1 MDLENLLVRCRQ
13 GDGLAWEV
21 LVRHFQAR
29 VYGIARYYLS
39 DREDA
44 RDVAQE
50 SFVRIYSKLERFDPG
65 SNFTAW
71 VLRISRNCAIDR
83 LRQMRARPQIDAS
96 QGDEYI
102 AGVPAPRLGLDTA
115 AGEQHQLVYR
125 ALELMSAANREMILL
140 KEIHGLKQ
148 QEIAEMLSLPLGT
161 VKARTNRARHE
172 LARRILELDPT
183 YGTT

>member
-1 MDLENLLVRCRQ
+1 LDLENLLKRCRQ
-13 GDGLAWEV
+13 GDGLAWEA
-21 LVRHFQAR
+21 LVRRFQGR

-39 DREDA
+39 DREEA

-50 SFVRIYSKLERFDPG
+50 AFVRIYSKLERFDSG

-71 VLRISRNCAIDR
+71 ILRITRNCAIDR

-102 AGVPAPRLGLDTA
+102 AGVPAPRFGLDTA

-148 QEIAEMLSLPLGT
+148 HEIAEILSLPLGT

-183 YGTT
+183 YGTS